1 MTGITSCSRMRS
13 IKLEGLLTDIILLIM
28 NKLIFYIIIMNAV
41 LDIIIIIDCLDTT
54 IKKSAGKLNV

>member
-1 MTGITSCSRMRS
+1 MFAHAQYKIGGFANRYYFA
-13 IKLEGLLTDIILLIM
+13 KM